1 MDDVSDANMLGDY
14 LRARRGLIRPDHAG
28 LAANGAR
35 RVPGLRREEVAML
48 AGISSNYYLRLE
60 QGRDRNP
67 SVQVLEALSRVLQ
80 LDADATDYLLS
91 LAAPRPSHR
100 RHRLPRETV
109 PASIRQLIEVE
120 SLPAFVEG
128 RFYDVLAANSLAHA
142 LSPRLWP
149 GQNRLTAIFLDP
161 AEKALYPAWDDITA
175 LLVAH
180 FRSAVGSDADDPRF
194 VELVGELS
202 LSSERFR
209 YLWGRH
215 DVRTGDGNPTHF
227 HHPQVGDLTLSRNKL
242 AIPGTEGQV
251 LVTYHAQPGTSSA
264 EKLALLSSLV
274 TSATE
279 WIVDS

>member
-1 MDDVSDANMLGDY
+1 L
-14 LRARRGLIRPDHAG
+14 LIAY
-28 LAANGAR
+28 AAL
-35 RVPGLRREEVAML
+35 PGNTKR
-48 AGISSNYYLRLE
+48 
-60 QGRDRNP
+60 
-67 SVQVLEALSRVLQ
+67 
-80 LDADATDYLLS
+80 T
-91 LAAPRPSHR
+91 
-100 RHRLPRETV
+100 
-109 PASIRQLIEVE
+109 
-120 SLPAFVEG
+120 
-128 RFYDVLAANSLAHA
+128 SLAHA
-142 LSPRLWP
+142 LSPQLWP

-180 FRSAVGSDADDPRF
+180 FRSAMGSDADDPRF

-274 TSATE
+274 TPATE
-279 WIVDS
+279 